1 MSTYSSLLKSIGS
14 LTVCLYCSCD
24 TLGSSDFGR
33 SWSASRRCWCG
44 GLVCGFISR
53 LGILTW
59 FSAGGGA
66 SSDLDDGL
74 GDSLLRLLRRVVND
88 LSQIEAA
95 RDLYSLSVNHL
106 LMSLE
111 GNLEGV
117 VELHA
122 LSAKLLKRAEHLA
135 FEGLWFISLAGWC
148 AEANGDTIG
157 GLTSFSIDLT
167 ITFTVDLSKVEVG
180 DVAHCL

>member
-1 MSTYSSLLKSIGS
+1 M
-14 LTVCLYCSCD
+14 
-24 TLGSSDFGR
+24 LGSSDFGR
-33 SWSASRRCWCG
+33 CWSASRSCWCG
-44 GLVCGFISR
+44 GLVCR

-59 FSAGGGA
+59 FSAGGCAG
-66 SSDLDDGL
+66 SDLDDRLRDG
-74 GDSLLRLLRRVVND
+74 LLRLLRRIVND
-88 LSQIEAA
+88 LSQVKTA

-106 LMSLE
+106 LVSLE
-111 GNLEGV
+111 GDLEGV

-135 FEGLWFISLAGWC
+135 FEGLWFISLAGWG
-148 AEANGDTIG
+148 AEAHSDTID
-157 GLTSFSIDLT
+157 GLTTFSSSLDLT